1 MKMIHGDCLDE
12 MGKMK
17 DKSVDLIFY
26 DPPYNKKKKYD
37 NYDDNLSMD
46 DYLNWMEI
54 VFHESERIAKR
65 GVIVYIGGLMTFD
78 FHDFMP
84 NSHLIIVH
92 KRAVGAMTNNYFLQY
107 HSMLSTAKP
116 IKKCKDLWSDIRLPG
131 EGYYFRE
138 PRYDTPGLTGL
149 ELTKIHSIS
158 PPVFTGAH
166 GGPGMTCYC
175 FVYCKGTLSNEH
187 QEEDEEIESFA
198 LTFEE
203 IKDFIS
209 SGEKYFGSRTWL
221 IVDAILKRGKI
232 SFE

>member
-149 ELTKIHSIS
+149 ELTKR
-158 PPVFTGAH
+158 VLEFFTLEGETVLDPFCGTGTTLVA
-166 GGPGMTCYC
+166 
-175 FVYCKGTLSNEH
+175 CKEMGRNGIGIEQS
-187 QEEDEEIESFA
+187 QYYIDIAEE
-198 LTFEE
+198 
-203 IKDFIS
+203 
-209 SGEKYFGSRTWL
+209 R
-221 IVDAILKRGKI
+221 LK
-232 SFE
+232 

>member
-1 MKMIHGDCLDE
+1 MNISKLTDFKWINIYKATWTDKKNKLKEWFFASGKNPEEQIRSRKASSVCIIPIIQEKGSPDKIVITKEYRAPVDGYEYGMPAGIIEDNEPMLDA
-12 MGKMK
+12 
-17 DKSVDLIFY
+17 V
-26 DPPYNKKKKYD
+26 
-37 NYDDNLSMD
+37 
-46 DYLNWMEI
+46 
-54 VFHESERIAKR
+54 KR
-65 GVIVYIGGLMTFD
+65 ELF
-78 FHDFMP
+78 
-84 NSHLIIVH
+84 
-92 KRAVGAMTNNYFLQY
+92 
-107 HSMLSTAKP
+107 
-116 IKKCKDLWSDIRLPG
+116 
-131 EGYYFRE
+131 EE
-138 PRYDTPGLTGL
+138 TGL